1 MINNKISLNTAEF
14 LTSSTTEV
22 MPEGNSEVVFMGRSN
37 VGKSSLLNSLTNRR
51 KLAKKSQ
58 TPGKTQTI
66 NFFDI
71 GYNDSE
77 KNEYKC
83 IFVDLPGIGYAKVS
97 KTLKEGWSKFLNSY
111 INSRVSIR
119 IFIYLID
126 SRHPELEIDK
136 QVQADIQKM
145 LKPDQAFFKVYTKI
159 DKLGQSEKSKLPM
172 GEDIL
177 FVSNASKFCI
187 SKLNERIFS
196 HLFKLPS
203 EVLAQAP
210 KE

>member
-1 MINNKISLNTAEF
+1 M
-14 LTSSTTEV
+14 TSSTTEI

-51 KLAKKSQ
+51 KLARKSQ

-66 NFFDI
+66 NFFNI
-71 GYNDSE
+71 GYNDAD

-126 SRHPELEIDK
+126 SRHPDLELDK
-136 QVQADIQKM
+136 QVQEGIQKM
-145 LKPDQAFFKVYTKI
+145 LKPDQAFLKVYTKI

-172 GEDIL
+172 GDDIL
-177 FVSNASKFCI
+177 FVSNTSKFGI
-187 SKLNERIFS
+187 NKLNDRIFS
-196 HLFKLPS
+196 FLFKLP
-203 EVLAQAP
+203 EEARPPEPLEPQ
-210 KE
+210 E